1 MNNQDRIT
9 NLDSSYCQIS
19 MSEEEAQLF
28 YWLRQ
33 YGDIFKKAFE
43 ELKPGSLLL
52 HFDSTG
58 KIQKHEFHFST
69 RVINR

>member
-1 MNNQDRIT
+1 
-9 NLDSSYCQIS
+9 